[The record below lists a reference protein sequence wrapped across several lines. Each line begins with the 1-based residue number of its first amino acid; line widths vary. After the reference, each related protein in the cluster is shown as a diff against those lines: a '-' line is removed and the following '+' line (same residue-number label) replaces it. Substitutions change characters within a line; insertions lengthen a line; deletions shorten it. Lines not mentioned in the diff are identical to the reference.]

1 MVKISSVFKFL
12 ILLCVTVLMGYLQI
26 FNLPKNYFNLLQMI
40 VAVIAIVLAISTNL
54 IVSSKKITTKVRVR
68 LLKEI
73 KKLNVYVYPYT
84 LIIAYEVLHTYLMYG
99 YNKVTLFYATTPY
112 LYVFFCYPLA
122 YIFVID
128 KGYVTF
134 LKKIA
139 ILGIVMTSI
148 RIIGWYLYNFRGLY
162 VIPGLVLQTTDWVRN
177 GLQRIDAI
185 PLFGVVTVYS
195 VYKWVQTRRYRY
207 AISVLM
213 LILYPI
219 VVIQVRYLSIVIIAT
234 VIVMLYLKPSNTAN
248 SAAIR
253 TLMSLALIVIAIFG
267 GLKQVLSLFSLN
279 NEYAASTSV
288 RFEAMSHFW
297 ILIKESHNFLAGL
310 GFLSPWSSQAALLLQ
325 RNQWQDYYL
334 SDLGI
339 FGGLIVLGLL
349 GILVYGLLYYIAI
362 RSFKDSKIARQDD
375 HLQIIIGGLLIYLIL
390 SCLSLNIFDM
400 NRAIDVPFYLS
411 IFSFTWSKY
420 HHNLNTSVS
429 ENTQ

>member
-1 MVKISSVFKFL
+1 MVKVSSVFKFL
-12 ILLCVTVLMGYLQI
+12 ILLCVAILMGYLQI
-26 FNLPKNYFNLLQMI
+26 FNLPKNYFNFLQMI
-40 VAVIAIVLAISTNL
+40 IAIIAIGLAIITNL
-54 IVSSKKITTKVRVR
+54 MARSKGLNLKIRLR
-68 LLKEI
+68 LLEEI
-73 KKLNVYVYPYT
+73 RKLNIYVYPYT
-84 LIIAYEVLHTYLMYG
+84 LIVIYEIFHTYLMYG
-99 YNKVTLFYATTPY
+99 YNKITLFYATTPY
-112 LYVFFCYPLA
+112 LYIFFCYPLT
-122 YIFVID
+122 YVFIID
-128 KGYVTF
+128 KEYMTF
-134 LKKIA
+134 LRKVA
-139 ILGIVMTSI
+139 IFGVVMTAI
-148 RIIGWYLYNFRGLY
+148 RIVGWYLYNFHGLH
-162 VIPGLVLQTTDWVRN
+162 VLPGLVLQTADWVRN

-195 VYKWVQTRRYRY
+195 VYQWLQTRKYRY
-207 AISVLM
+207 AIFVLM

-234 VIVMLYLKPSNTAN
+234 VIVMLYLQPSNTAN
-248 SAAIR
+248 SAIIR

-297 ILIKESHNFLAGL
+297 ILIKETHNFLAGL
-310 GFLSPWSSQAALLLQ
+310 GFLSPWSSQASLLLQ

-349 GILVYGLLYYIAI
+349 GIIVYGLLYYIAI
-362 RSFKDSKIARQDD
+362 RSFKDSKIASQDNY
-375 HLQIIIGGLLIYLIL
+375 LQIIIGGLLVYLIL

-400 NRAIDVPFYLS
+400 NRAIDAPFYLS

-420 HHNLNTSVS
+420 HQNLNTSVS

>member
-1 MVKISSVFKFL
+1 MVKVSSVFKFL
-12 ILLCVTVLMGYLQI
+12 ILLCVAILMGYLQI
-26 FNLPKNYFNLLQMI
+26 FNLSKNYFNLLQMI

-54 IVSSKKITTKVRVR
+54 IVSSKRITTKVRVR
-68 LLKEI
+68 LLEEI

-84 LIIAYEVLHTYLMYG
+84 LVIAYEVLHTYLMYG

-128 KGYVTF
+128 KGYVSF
-134 LKKIA
+134 LRKIA
-139 ILGIVMTSI
+139 LLGILMTII

-162 VIPGLVLQTTDWVRN
+162 VLPGLVLQTADWVRN

-185 PLFGVVTVYS
+185 PLFGVVTVYF
-195 VYKWVQTRRYRY
+195 VYKWLQTKKYVY
-207 AISVLM
+207 LISVLL
-213 LILYPI
+213 LIIYPMAI
-219 VVIQVRYLSIVIIAT
+219 IQVRYLSVVVIAT
-234 VIVMLYLKPSNTAN
+234 LIIMLYLKPTNTN
-248 SAAIR
+248 DSAIIKI
-253 TLMSLALIVIAIFG
+253 LMSLLLIVIAIFG
-267 GLKQVLSLFSLN
+267 GAKQILSLFSLN

-297 ILIKESHNFLAGL
+297 NLIKETHNFLAGL
-310 GFLSPWSSQAALLLQ
+310 GFLSPWSSQASLLLQ

-349 GILVYGLLYYIAI
+349 GIIVYGLLYYIAI
-362 RSFKDSKIARQDD
+362 RSFKDSKIVSQDNY
-375 HLQIIIGGLLIYLIL
+375 LQIIIGGLLVYLIL

-400 NRAIDVPFYLS
+400 NRAIDAPFYLS

-420 HHNLNTSVS
+420 HQNLNTSVS